1 MPVNEKEL
9 NCNLLDQLSI
19 LERIER
25 QLKKCNQEDVKEVQA
40 EIDFIK
46 NEVNRKLYQ
55 KPPLTDN

>member
-25 QLKKCNQEDVKEVQA
+25 QLKKCNQEEVKDVQA
-40 EIDFIK
+40 EIDYIK

-55 KPPLTDN
+55 KPPLIDN